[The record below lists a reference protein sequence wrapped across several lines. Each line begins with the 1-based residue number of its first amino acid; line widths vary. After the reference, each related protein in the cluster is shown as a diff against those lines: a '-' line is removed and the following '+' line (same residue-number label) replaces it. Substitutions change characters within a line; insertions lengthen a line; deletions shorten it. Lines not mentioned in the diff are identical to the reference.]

1 VTDIKISGLIAQV
14 SLSIGG
20 QHITSIVTADAVRE
34 MRLKVGDKAA
44 ALIKSTE
51 VMILRA

>member
-1 VTDIKISGLIAQV
+1 MGLMAQV

-20 QHITSIVTADAVRE
+20 QRITSIVTADAIRE
-34 MRLKVGDKAA
+34 MRLKKGQTVA

-51 VMILRA
+51 VMLIHV